1 MRSWVAIAAAV
12 TALALPVSAEA
23 QTPAQ
28 NYWTGHRVINI
39 AHQGG
44 EGEAPSNTMYAYE
57 RALRLGADML
67 ELDIHTTADGRI
79 VAMHDA
85 KVDRTTDGTG
95 SVYGMSL
102 AQLQALDAGHDFV
115 PGVGTRN
122 GLPEGSY
129 PFRGVRTGAKAPPSG
144 YAAED
149 FRIPTLDQ
157 VMRTYPGVPINI
169 EIKGLA
175 DSHYDSF
182 ARNADLL
189 AGFLNRL
196 GRTDGI
202 IVASFNS
209 AALERFHAQAPQIA
223 LAPSIGEVAAFKV
236 ANTPLS
242 EGMVA
247 FQIPIT
253 FEGIPVTDADLV
265 QRAHAQDYAV
275 HVWLSNDGENEE
287 IYGRLLGF
295 GVDGIM
301 AAEPGRLEGVL
312 CAAGVPRPARPPDWP
327 GRAHCSPRNSIACET
342 RVVGLEARS
351 VRAITATLR
360 RADDF
365 AGSCAGKVRVR
376 RPGAGVIARG
386 RFDFGKLPPAQG
398 GPAELAVPLRR
409 AGKAADGKPGRLR
422 AVAEPFDGFAYRS
435 RVPLD

>member
-12 TALALPVSAEA
+12 SVLALPATT
-23 QTPAQ
+23 QAQ
-28 NYWTGHRVINI
+28 NFWTGHRVINI

-67 ELDIHTTADGRI
+67 ELDVHSTADARI

-85 KVDRTTDGTG
+85 KVDRTTEGTG

-102 AQLQALDAGHDFV
+102 DQVQALDAGHDFV
-115 PGVGTRN
+115 PGVGTRT
-122 GLPEGSY
+122 GLPEESY
-129 PFRGVRTGAKAPPSG
+129 PFRGVRTGAKAPPFG
-144 YAAED
+144 YEAQD

-157 VMRTYPGVPINI
+157 VMRSYPEVPINI

-175 DSHYDSF
+175 DSHYGSF

-189 AGFLNRL
+189 AEFLNRL
-196 GRTDGI
+196 GRTEGI

-242 EGMVA
+242 DGMVA
-247 FQIPIT
+247 FQVPIT
-253 FEGIPVTDADLV
+253 FEGIPVTDADFV
-265 QRAHAQDYAV
+265 QRAHAQDYGV

-287 IYGRLLGF
+287 IYDRLLGF

-312 CAAGVPRPARPPDWP
+312 CAAGVPRPARPADWP
-327 GRAHCSPRNSIACET
+327 GRAHCSPRNSIACEA
-342 RVVGLEARS
+342 RVVGLELRS
-351 VRAITATLR
+351 ARAITATLR
-360 RADDF
+360 RTDDF

-386 RFDFGKLPPAQG
+386 RFDFGKLPPSQG
-398 GPAELAVPLRR
+398 GQRELAFTLRR
-409 AGKAADGKPGRLR
+409 AGNGGAKPGRLR
-422 AVAEPFDGFAYRS
+422 TVAEPFEGFAYRS